1 MAQRAKEAS
10 SESVNDFRCAIFIC
24 ATPQGLDNSGEGRLL
39 SFEADN
45 EVIKVPTAH
54 IIGSKDPDFQSGVE
68 LSRIC
73 DHRTRQS
80 LVGLTLFQEWH
91 LLFQRSS
98 IDQCFHKIFVDLDC
112 LRSISEHF
120 KSLTP
125 FLSIVL
131 HSLGLHNS

>member
-73 DHRTRQS
+73 DHRTRQVFDHRAGHEVPRGTN
-80 LVGLTLFQEWH
+80 LVSGMASVISKVFD
-91 LLFQRSS
+91 RSM
-98 IDQCFHKIFVDLDC
+98 F
-112 LRSISEHF
+112 
-120 KSLTP
+120 P
-125 FLSIVL
+125 
-131 HSLGLHNS
+131 